1 MPIWL
6 LLVLIS
12 AGLGLIALGPGGMVM
27 GGIVGLVGF
36 GGLRLLGAIFR
47 GERLS
52 LPRIPDDMFDD
63 SRRRMEDDRW
73 DRFGSTRR

>member
-6 LLVLIS
+6 LLVLIF
-12 AGLGLIALGPGGMVM
+12 AGLGLIAAGPGGMVL
-27 GGIVGLVGF
+27 GGISALIVF
-36 GGLRLLGAIFR
+36 GGLRLFGAIFR

-63 SRRRMEDDRW
+63 SRRRMEDEDW
-73 DRFGSTRR
+73 DRFGGTRR

>member
-12 AGLGLIALGPGGMVM
+12 AGLGLIALGPSGMVL
-27 GGIVGLVGF
+27 GGISALIVF

-73 DRFGSTRR
+73 DRFDSTRR

>member
-12 AGLGLIALGPGGMVM
+12 AGLGLIALGPGGMVL
-27 GGIVGLVGF
+27 GGISALIVF

-47 GERLS
+47 GES
-52 LPRIPDDMFDD
+52 I
-63 SRRRMEDDRW
+63 
-73 DRFGSTRR
+73 GGKHQ